1 MRFKT
6 IGQAIG
12 LACAFG
18 SAGAALAAIPTATGT
33 INGVALTFEEFAA
46 TTEIGVGLVD
56 TNKLF
61 FIDEQTV
68 ENVKSWYIFFDPA
81 CKGVVHAEITFSDA
95 IADWIISKPELDSTN
110 ITYAKDGINYG
121 SVPRTGLESR
131 DFYAISGNTLTID
144 WKASDPG
151 DHIRVLTSIP
161 EPQTYALLLAGL
173 GLVGAASRRRKPSKV

>member
-12 LACAFG
+12 LACAF
-18 SAGAALAAIPTATGT
+18 AGAGAGMAASPMATGT
-33 INGVALTFEEFAA
+33 INGANLSFEQYTD

-56 TNKLF
+56 ANKLF

-95 IADWIISKPELDSTN
+95 ISELIVDKPRLDSTN
-110 ITYAKDGINYG
+110 SMYRNLDINYG

-131 DFYAISGNTLTID
+131 DFYAVNGNTLTID

-173 GLVGAASRRRKPSKV
+173 GLIGAATRRRKPSRV